1 MYCFFLFFFIGKYVR
16 LDIYTLVIKKFMY
29 SPNPLRGYGER
40 DRPLEFSSV
49 FQQRFYLGLPLW
61 GFTLTIRLLLLFTC
75 FLIQLSASRER
86 CTMCLFGILFI
97 NEFYSVFLVSFLMPS
112 LGFPIRCHL
121 INLLYFFLFWLFFIF
136 FNKKPKSFVCFT
148 N

>member
-1 MYCFFLFFFIGKYVR
+1 MFFFIGKYVR

-49 FQQRFYLGLPLW
+49 FQQRFSLGLPLW

-97 NEFYSVFLVSFLMPS
+97 NEFYSVFLVSFFNAFF
-112 LGFPIRCHL
+112 GFSDTLSFDQSPVFFFVL
-121 INLLYFFLFWLFFIF
+121 AFFYFF
-136 FNKKPKSFVCFT
+136 
-148 N
+148 